1 MLFFCEIDF
10 ESNLILFLCVYVQK
24 KAPREMEY
32 LRTTEDT
39 MNYALAQSRICNYG
53 QYMRIKLF
61 GPSQP
66 YAFVANKYPYVTSDD
81 CRHMLMWLH
90 PTYAKFYDAVRVRK
104 IILSRYPSAVNIFM
118 NPERFR
124 SVPAVLHY
132 HFFVRMRPS
141 PRYQK
146 KLADAVI

>member
-1 MLFFCEIDF
+1 M
-10 ESNLILFLCVYVQK
+10 YKK

-81 CRHMLMWLH
+81 CRHMLMVASHVCEILRC
-90 PTYAKFYDAVRVRK
+90 VRVRK
-104 IILSRYPSAVNIFM
+104 IILSRYPPPVNIFESRALSICARCSTLPLLRSYETCHATKKISRCRDL
-118 NPERFR
+118 NTRPEAYETTAYR
-124 SVPAVLHY
+124 
-132 HFFVRMRPS
+132 
-141 PRYQK
+141 
-146 KLADAVI
+146 